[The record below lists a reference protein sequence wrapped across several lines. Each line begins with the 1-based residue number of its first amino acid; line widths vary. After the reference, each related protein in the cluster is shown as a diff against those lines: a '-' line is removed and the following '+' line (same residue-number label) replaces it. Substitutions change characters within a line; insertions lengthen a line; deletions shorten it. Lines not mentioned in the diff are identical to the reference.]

1 MSLSH
6 RSVVASG
13 VALLVAGSLLA
24 ACSDSESADSGTP
37 DSETGD
43 RATTSAPAA
52 TTSSTVAGWAPPECA
67 IERPAAP
74 GSVAVDDT
82 PGDHTVTSF
91 DGTELRVHWYP
102 SGGATAAAPHP
113 TLLMGPGW
121 GSPGATADGGSGLF
135 GDLAVSSLRDGGYNV
150 LTWDPRGFGASSGT
164 ITIDSAEFEGRDV
177 QTLIDWVSA
186 RPEAQLDADGDP
198 RMGMLGGSYG
208 GGIQLVTAAL
218 DCRVDAIV
226 PTIAWHSLD
235 TSLYKAETVK
245 QGWGDLLYGIAAG
258 RRLDPH
264 ITSASEAGHATGVL
278 DDADRAWFSDRG
290 PGDLV
295 ADIAVPTL
303 IVQGT
308 VDTLFTLDEGVA
320 NYTILRDRGVPVSM
334 LWFCGGHGTCLTEA
348 GDTARAGAATR
359 AWLDR
364 WVRGD
369 ETADLGARFE
379 FVDQLGTSFTADDY
393 PPATGTALDAEGA
406 GRLALSAAGGAGPAT
421 PTGEGSGVL
430 DTVALA
436 ITPGRATNAV
446 EVAISNDADEAVTVV
461 GAPRLSFTYSGS
473 TPAGERPTRVFAQ
486 LVDDETGVVLGNQV
500 TPIAVDLDGTE
511 HTVEVALEIVAHTL
525 AAGGGVT
532 LQLVAA
538 TTAYAPPRFG
548 GTIDF
553 AAITISLPVATGLAR
568 R

>member
-1 MSLSH
+1 MVVSVIAMS
-6 RSVVASG
+6 VGA
-13 VALLVAGSLLA
+13 ALLVA
-24 ACSDSESADSGTP
+24 CSDT
-37 DSETGD
+37 DSETAD
-43 RATTSAPAA
+43 RATTSAPQA
-52 TTSSTVAGWAPPECA
+52 TTSTTAAGWAPPECA

-74 GSVAVDDT
+74 DSVAVDGT

-102 SGGATAAAPHP
+102 AGGSTAAAPHP

-121 GSPGATADGGSGLF
+121 GSPGATAEGGTGLF

-186 RPEAQLDADGDP
+186 QPEVQLDAVGDP

-258 RRLDPH
+258 RQLDPH
-264 ITSASEAGHATGVL
+264 ITSAWEAGHATGVL
-278 DDADRAWFSDRG
+278 DDADRTWFADRG
-290 PGDLV
+290 PDDLV

-308 VDTLFTLDEGVA
+308 VDTLFTLDEGVT
-320 NYTILRDRGVPVSM
+320 NFTTLRDRGVPVAM
-334 LWFCGGHGTCLTEA
+334 LWYCGGHGACLTEA

-369 ETADLGARFE
+369 ETTDLAAPFE
-379 FVDQLGTSFTADDY
+379 FVDQFGTSFTASDY
-393 PPATGTALDAEGA
+393 PPANGTALGAEGA
-406 GRLALSAAGGAGPAT
+406 GSLSLLAEGGAGPST

-436 ITPGRATNAV
+436 ITPARATNAV
-446 EVAISNDADEAVTVV
+446 EVAVTNGGDAPVTVV
-461 GAPRLSFTYSGS
+461 GAPRLTFTYVGS
-473 TPAGERPTRVFAQ
+473 TPAGDAPTRVFAQ
-486 LVDDETGVVLGNQV
+486 LVDDDSGLVLGNQI

-511 HTVEVALEIVAHTL
+511 HTVEVPLEMVAHTL
-525 AAGGGVT
+525 APGSGVT

-538 TTAYAPPRFG
+538 TTAYAKPRFG

-553 AAITISLPVATGLAR
+553 SAIAISLPVAADLAR